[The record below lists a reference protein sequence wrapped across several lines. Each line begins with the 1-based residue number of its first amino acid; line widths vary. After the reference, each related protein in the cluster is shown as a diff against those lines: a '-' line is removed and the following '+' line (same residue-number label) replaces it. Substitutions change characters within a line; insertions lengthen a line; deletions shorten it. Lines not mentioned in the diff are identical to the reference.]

1 MKSLYS
7 ISLSLLNFLGLYLT
21 LSGWLALTG
30 ITEALVTY
38 EWQSI
43 YGLYTTSAIVFLT
56 ILFHLSI
63 LSIKSRYKFSYEDVV
78 DFQYSFMRFVY
89 SSNILMYGF
98 SKIFKGQFQYGI
110 ITADTPVGELSSTI
124 LTWYYFGQS
133 YVFAC
138 IVGSLQII
146 ASVLIY
152 FRRTSLLGLLMMLPL
167 MANITMINF
176 FYDLWFET
184 QLVSIAYLLMNLL
197 LLMPYWQ
204 SLKILLIDISIVQH
218 KIQKSAMILFS
229 ASILIPIYGF
239 YKIRNDEKAYYTKGE
254 LFGGYKSVAF
264 AKNDTSVNVLHLDN
278 RFWQKVYFD
287 RGNEGKLITSQD
299 SSSTFTYYINS
310 DSLTFTFL
318 ADSTQKFKGKFSF
331 SGSDTLS
338 LNGQINHEFYQ
349 MLLKRLPIKEPI
361 F

>member
-1 MKSLYS
+1 
-7 ISLSLLNFLGLYLT
+7 
-21 LSGWLALTG
+21 
-30 ITEALVTY
+30 
-38 EWQSI
+38 
-43 YGLYTTSAIVFLT
+43 
-56 ILFHLSI
+56 
-63 LSIKSRYKFSYEDVV
+63 
-78 DFQYSFMRFVY
+78 
-89 SSNILMYGF
+89 MYGF